1 MRVSK
6 LKTWCLEGE
15 EGKAARGEGRKAL
28 FEVSKADV
36 FSNCGLAGT
45 CCSRDSPC
53 SSAPGCAGGA
63 SLCPLRSKGSPG
75 GDTLSPSAPCLA
87 CYLGRQLDPSRTVPG
102 GLLQLVLPARTDSAP
117 GAFWSRQRG
126 SPASSDGVGH
136 PQPHSSPARAAP
148 VLANGPLGLLAA
160 GLVLGLHRDRDTDLQ
175 LSGGCWGV
183 KEQSMATLAVLM
195 TWFEMRILHLS
206 GFPLYF

>member
-1 MRVSK
+1 MCFRTVAW
-6 LKTWCLEGE
+6 LGP
-15 EGKAARGEGRKAL
+15 AA
-28 FEVSKADV
+28 
-36 FSNCGLAGT
+36 AGT
-45 CCSRDSPC
+45 VP
-53 SSAPGCAGGA
+53 APLPQGA
-63 SLCPLRSKGSPG
+63 LAVH
-75 GDTLSPSAPCLA
+75 PSAPCGVKAAQVVIPCPPVLPVASALLLA
-87 CYLGRQLDPSRTVPG
+87 CCLGRQLDPSRTLPR

-117 GAFWSRQRG
+117 GAFWSWQHG

-136 PQPHSSPARAAP
+136 PQPHASPARAAP

-160 GLVLGLHRDRDTDLQ
+160 GLVLGLHRDRDTNLQ